1 MAPGC
6 LRGKGTTRSRPRQ
19 GGGIPFMTE
28 RRKPVPGW
36 LGLLLGLALG
46 ACAAPDAFS
55 AQAAPASCSVKQTM
69 RRFGFSGPVVR
80 GRQIVL
86 NNKWHSLVF
95 EANGRKCL
103 YDGTVVWLTAP
114 VFSDGGEWRLSRADV
129 DKVLSPLFAPSAAL
143 ARAGYSRIVIDAG
156 HGGDDH
162 GAVGRRR
169 GSREKS
175 VNLDI
180 ARRVRS
186 MLSPHLDVFMLRTD
200 DRTLSLEARAARA
213 AKLKPDIFISIHQ
226 NSATDRN
233 ASGAETHVI
242 PPAGRPITASSE
254 VTARDR
260 AFYMG
265 NRSDSANTCLGYRIQ
280 QSLVKATG
288 AGDRGLRRSRF
299 YVIRNMPCP
308 AALIECGFL
317 SNAEEEKKLRTRE
330 YKDKVARGIADGILA
345 YVGAVKRA
353 RVSDSK

>member
-1 MAPGC
+1 M
-6 LRGKGTTRSRPRQ
+6 
-19 GGGIPFMTE
+19 
-28 RRKPVPGW
+28 
-36 LGLLLGLALG
+36 LGLLLGACSGLDARG
-46 ACAAPDAFS
+46 AAADCA
-55 AQAAPASCSVKQTM
+55 VKDVV
-69 RRFGFSGPVVR
+69 RKYGFSGPAVS
-80 GRQIVL
+80 GRRITL
-86 NNKWHSLVF
+86 KNKWHSLVF
-95 EANGRKCL
+95 EANSRRCS
-103 YDGTVVWLTAP
+103 YDGVVVWLNFP
-114 VFSDGGEWRLSRADV
+114 VTGAGGEWRLATADV
-129 DKVLSPLFAPSAAL
+129 NKTLTPLFASSSAL
-143 ARAGYSRIVIDAG
+143 AKAGYARIVIDAG
-156 HGGDDH
+156 HGGSDH
-162 GAVGRRR
+162 GAIGRRR
-169 GSREKS
+169 WSREKTI
-175 VNLDI
+175 NLDI

-186 MLSPHLDVFMLRTD
+186 MLSPHLDVFILRTD
-200 DRTLSLEARAARA
+200 DRDQSLEERVARA

-233 ASGAETHVI
+233 ASGAETHVL